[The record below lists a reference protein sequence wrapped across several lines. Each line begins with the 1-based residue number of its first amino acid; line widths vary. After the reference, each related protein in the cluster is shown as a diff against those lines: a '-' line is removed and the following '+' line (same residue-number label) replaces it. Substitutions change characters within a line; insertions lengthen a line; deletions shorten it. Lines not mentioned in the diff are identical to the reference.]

1 MNRIIML
8 GRLSKDVI
16 YKVLPNGTELAKSS
30 LAVHDRRTDKTTFID
45 ITFFNG
51 LAGIAN
57 KFLRK
62 GKKIVV
68 DGRLEQSKYKDKYGN
83 NRYNY
88 EIIVQELEMLDDAQ
102 DNRQNTLSFLQNTI
116 SRSFELINCYSSSCV
131 KALSNSII

>member
-1 MNRIIML
+1 MNRIVML
-8 GRLSKDVI
+8 GRLSKDVF

-102 DNRQNTLSFLQNTI
+102 DNRRNVQNTRDTQ
-116 SRSFELINCYSSSCV
+116 RSQDVTNWNDYQPIEINEEE
-131 KALSNSII
+131 IPF

>member
-1 MNRIIML
+1 MNRIVML
-8 GRLSKDVI
+8 GRLSKDVF

-102 DNRQNTLSFLQNTI
+102 DNRRNVQNTQDTQ
-116 SRSFELINCYSSSCV
+116 RSQDVTNWNDYQPIEINEEE
-131 KALSNSII
+131 IPF